1 VRTAIVALAL
11 SDEALSDPTSAF
23 NTIKVGIKLSDSLQ
37 SDKKK
42 NLIKISNLLVTS
54 SSFLKENEALRE
66 KGELHSQRFTFQN
79 VLITLSL
86 LVGALLGAMLFMAK
100 HANRRAGKLAD
111 ILKAQNDELM
121 AYKEDIQN
129 LNNKLETEMAER
141 TRILTQ
147 RTRQL
152 LDYANYNSHM
162 VRGPLAR
169 ILGLNYLIDHTK
181 NDREVRNYIEMLKE
195 SAFEMDEAL
204 RLINR
209 KLELQEADYM
219 KTIAIGQEKGA
230 NT

>member
-1 VRTAIVALAL
+1 
-11 SDEALSDPTSAF
+11 
-23 NTIKVGIKLSDSLQ
+23 
-37 SDKKK
+37 
-42 NLIKISNLLVTS
+42 
-54 SSFLKENEALRE
+54 
-66 KGELHSQRFTFQN
+66 
-79 VLITLSL
+79 
-86 LVGALLGAMLFMAK
+86 
-100 HANRRAGKLAD
+100 
-111 ILKAQNDELM
+111 M

-195 SAFEMDEAL
+195 SALEMDEAL